1 MYFSATEKIRESDIE
16 SFFKKI
22 PTLITRDNIEFSDV
36 DKVVQENVMKYINGS
51 IDDIMFTV
59 SQSQNSIKLSLLF
72 SAT

>member
-1 MYFSATEKIRESDIE
+1 MYFSATEQIRESDIE

-59 SQSQNSIKLSLLF
+59 SQSQNSIKLSLLS